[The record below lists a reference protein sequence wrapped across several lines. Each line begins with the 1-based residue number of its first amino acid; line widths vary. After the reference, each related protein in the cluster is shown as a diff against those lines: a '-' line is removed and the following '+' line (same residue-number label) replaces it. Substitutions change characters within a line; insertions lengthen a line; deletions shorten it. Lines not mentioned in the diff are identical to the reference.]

1 MESGFLD
8 KQRIIQASSHILWIM
23 QLTKDVLKDD
33 EQYILRVTP

>member
-8 KQRIIQASSHILWIM
+8 KQRIIWASSYILWIM

-33 EQYILRVTP
+33 EQYILRVTS